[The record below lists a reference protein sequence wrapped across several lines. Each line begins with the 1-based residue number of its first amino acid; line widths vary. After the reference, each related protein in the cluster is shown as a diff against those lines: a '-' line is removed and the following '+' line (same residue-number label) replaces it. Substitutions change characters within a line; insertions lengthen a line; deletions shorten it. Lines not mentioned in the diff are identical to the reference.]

1 MQIFITSLFKIL
13 ERFKLKDQLISE
25 LEEINTFWQLLIN
38 IIATMPKHITWIIK
52 IIQQFQMR

>member
-38 IIATMPKHITWIIK
+38 IIATMPKYITT
-52 IIQQFQMR
+52 

>member
-38 IIATMPKHITWIIK
+38 IIATMPKHITT
-52 IIQQFQMR
+52 